1 MRTVGTRDKI
11 WPHNGRTLRSVNDRK
26 PTMIHHAMKKL
37 ISPMVLLPLAFT
49 AQAGN
54 GHEHDHGTN
63 ATVTANVHQTF
74 AQNLG
79 QWSDKVLYRTG
90 VNGATMFVEQNG
102 WTWSKLEESAAGR
115 MHDIALLSAE
125 EQRALVF
132 NGHAWR
138 MRFVDGGSDRTTG
151 TDKAEHYENFFIGN
165 DRSKWKGHVPV
176 FGGLVQHDV
185 WPGID
190 VMLSKVNGNFKYDVV
205 LEPGSD
211 HTKVALAYDGL
222 NAMNIGKEGE
232 LILTTSVGD
241 VTELAPVA
249 FYGDEKGGAIP
260 CSFILDG
267 TTVKFRFDQPVDAS
281 RTIVIDPV
289 LIAGT
294 YSGAT
299 GASNYGHCATF
310 DNAGSIFTAGR
321 NFGPTY
327 PATVGAFQT
336 AMGGG
341 GTDISLSKYSP
352 DGSTLIWASYLGGSD
367 SENPHSMITNV
378 LGELIVLGSTGSADF
393 PVTPGAFDNSN
404 DDLDMSITHF
414 SFDGSALVGSTFV
427 GGSASDGYNN
437 MYANYGE
444 AYRGEVIVDPIGNI
458 VVSSFSSSPD
468 FPTTAGAFQPTLAG
482 GQDAVV
488 LVLDPTCSQ
497 LLASTFVGGTSDD
510 NAMGL
515 RIAANGEIVIAGITE
530 SADLPIPSG
539 GYQPAYLGG
548 GRDGY
553 VMRFSSD
560 LTTQLAGTFFG
571 TTSSDG
577 AYFIDLDSADDVW
590 IYGQTQGTIPVSPA
604 GTYGTSGQGNIFIAK
619 LQSDLTSA
627 PITTMVPGSVTPVAF
642 LVDVCDHVYISGYD
656 ANGPLPLT
664 PDALYTTESFYLASF
679 DVGLSGILFGTH
691 YGGSHVDGGTS
702 RFDKNGII
710 YQGVCSGGQSMQSTT
725 WAYAPVNQVSWDI
738 AVFKIDFQTAGVQ
751 ANIASD
757 AITGCAPA
765 TFNLTATGS
774 AAGFVWDL
782 GDGSPQQTGTNVTVT
797 YDSVGTYLIT
807 LIGNDP
813 NSCNLADT
821 TYITLNVYDPA
832 STLAAFEATPL
843 STCDGYFLQL
853 NNTSIGA
860 NQFTWT
866 FGDGATSTGSAPTH
880 EYTGPGTYQ
889 VGLLAVDAICI
900 SADST
905 IMPVTFVTPTL
916 PFDPVSPSYLCP
928 NGTAQISAGAGF
940 DSYAWETG
948 SSNSTITVSEI
959 GTYTVT
965 VTDGFCTATDSIA
978 VFLATLPPPMQDIF
992 ICGADVGRLSP
1003 DYSVSNIVWNTG
1015 STEESI
1021 PVEGGNT
1028 YSFIATDLQGC
1039 SVLDTIDVFQISPI
1053 RADNFIPNVF
1063 SPNGDQKNDVF
1074 GVDGIGF
1081 QDFRM
1086 EVYDRWGLK
1095 MYDTTSIQKGWNG
1108 GKDNAT
1114 GSAVPDGTYF
1124 YIISFKD
1131 RCAGDEFAEH
1141 HGHVTLVR

>member
-1 MRTVGTRDKI
+1 
-11 WPHNGRTLRSVNDRK
+11 
-26 PTMIHHAMKKL
+26 MKKL
-37 ISPMVLLPLAFT
+37 ISSTLILSFAVT

-54 GHEHDHGTN
+54 EHDHDHGNN

-74 AQNLG
+74 VQNLG

-90 VNGATMFVEQNG
+90 VNGAMMFVERNS
-102 WTWSKLEESAAGR
+102 WTWSKLEESAADR
-115 MHDIALLSAE
+115 MHDIALLSNE
-125 EQRALVF
+125 EQNSLVF

-138 MRFVDGGSDRTTG
+138 MRFVDGNSDRTTG
-151 TDKAEHYENFFIGN
+151 TDKADHYENYFIGN
-165 DRSKWKGHVPV
+165 DRSNWKGHVPV

-190 VMLSKVNGNFKYDVV
+190 VVLSKVNGNFKYDVV
-205 LEPGSD
+205 LEPGAD
-211 HTKVALAYDGL
+211 HMSVALAYDGL
-222 NAMNIGKEGE
+222 DAMNIGEKGE
-232 LILTTSVGD
+232 LVLTTSVGE

-267 TTVKFRFDQPVDAS
+267 NTVKFKFDQAVDAS

-310 DNAGSIFTAGR
+310 DNAGNIFTAGR

-352 DGSTLIWASYLGGSD
+352 DGSMLIWASYLGGSGG
-367 SENPHSMITNV
+367 ENPHSLVTNA
-378 LGELIVLGSTGSADF
+378 LGELIVLGSSGSSDF

-404 DDLDMSITHF
+404 ADLDITVTHI
-414 SFDGSALVGSTFV
+414 SFDGSVLEGSTFV
-427 GGSASDGYNN
+427 GGSGSDGYNE
-437 MYANYGE
+437 MWGNYGE
-444 AYRGEVIVDPIGNI
+444 GYRGEVIVDQVGNI
-458 VVSSFSSSPD
+458 VISSVTSSAD
-468 FPTTAGAFQPTLAG
+468 FPASVGAFQPTLAG
-482 GQDAVV
+482 GQDGVV
-488 LVLDPTCSQ
+488 FVMDPTCSQ
-497 LLASTFVGGTSDD
+497 MLAATFVGGSSDD

-515 RIAANGEIVIAGITE
+515 RIAANGEIFIAGITE
-530 SADLPIPSG
+530 STDLPVSTG
-539 GYQPAYLGG
+539 GYASAYVGG
-548 GRDGY
+548 DRDGY

-560 LTTQLAGTFFG
+560 LTTQIAGSFFG
-571 TTSSDG
+571 TTSGDG

-590 IYGQTQGTIPVSPA
+590 IYGQTDGTIPVSPA
-604 GTYGTSGQGNIFIAK
+604 GTYGATGQGNIFIAK
-619 LQSDLTSA
+619 LTADLTQA
-627 PITTMVPGSVTPVAF
+627 PITTMIPGNVAPVAF
-642 LVDVCDHVYISGYD
+642 LVDVCDHIYISGY
-656 ANGPLPLT
+656 AASGALPLT
-664 PDALYTTESFYLASF
+664 ADALHTTGSFYLASF
-679 DVGLSGILFGTH
+679 DVGLTDILFGTH

-702 RFDKNGII
+702 RFDKNGIV
-710 YQGVCSGGQSMQSTT
+710 YQGVCSGGQSMQSTP
-725 WAYAPVNQVSWDI
+725 WAYAPANQIGWDI
-738 AVFKIDFQTAGVQ
+738 AVFKIDFETAGVQ
-751 ANIASD
+751 ANVSSD
-757 AITGCAPA
+757 AITGCVPA
-765 TFNLTATGS
+765 TFNLTASGI
-774 AAGFVWDL
+774 APEFIWDL
-782 GDGSPQQTGTNVTVT
+782 GDGSPQQTGTNITVT

-813 NSCNLADT
+813 NSCNVSDT

-866 FGDGATSTGSAPTH
+866 FGDGATSTATAPTH
-880 EYTGPGTYQ
+880 EYAGPGTYQ
-889 VGLLAVDAICI
+889 IGLLAVDGICI

-905 IMPVTFVTPTL
+905 TMPVTFTTPGL
-916 PFDPVSPSYLCP
+916 AFDPDSPGYLCP
-928 NGTAQISAGAGF
+928 NGSTQISAGTGF
-940 DSYAWETG
+940 DTYLWETG
-948 SSNSTITVSEI
+948 SLNSTITVSEV

-965 VTDGFCTATDSIA
+965 VTDGFCTATDSID
-978 VFLATLPPPMQDIF
+978 VFLATLPPPMEDIY
-992 ICGADVGRLSP
+992 ICGADVGSLAP
-1003 DYSVSNIVWNTG
+1003 NYGVSNILWNTG

-1039 SVLDTIDVFQISPI
+1039 AVLDTIDVFHISPI

-1063 SPNGDQKNDVF
+1063 SPNGDQKNDIF

-1095 MYDTTSIQKGWNG
+1095 MYETTSIHKGWNG
-1108 GKDNAT
+1108 GLDNAT

-1131 RCAGDEFAEH
+1131 RCAADEFAEH